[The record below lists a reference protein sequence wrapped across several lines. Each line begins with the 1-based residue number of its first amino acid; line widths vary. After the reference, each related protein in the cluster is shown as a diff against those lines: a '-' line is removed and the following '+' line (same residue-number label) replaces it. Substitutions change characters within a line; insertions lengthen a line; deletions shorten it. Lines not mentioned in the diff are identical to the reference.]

1 MSAIV
6 PLWQRELLR
15 FIRRPLAPAGAIA
28 LPLLMVLTGKPVAAR
43 GFEIVAGFTILLAL
57 IPIADDP
64 RNEFLQGVGASPAT
78 RAALICAKLLA
89 LGTVVT
95 INGVLLAILVA
106 LF

>member
-6 PLWQRELLR
+6 SLWRRELLR
-15 FIRRPLAPAGAIA
+15 FIRRPLAPASTIA
-28 LPLLMVLTGKPVAAR
+28 LPLLMFLADRPVKAA
-43 GFEIVAGFTILLAL
+43 GFEIVVSLTFLLAL

-64 RNEFLQGVGASPAT
+64 RDGFLQGV
-78 RAALICAKLLA
+78 AAAPVSRVAPVCAKLLA

-106 LF
+106 VS